1 MKKSLIVIFIVLL
14 LDQALKF
21 WIKLNMTIG
30 ESFPVLGNWFQI
42 YFIENNGMAFG
53 WELGEQ
59 WGKLAL
65 SVFRLIAVALLF
77 YLIYHLTKKKIKFG
91 PILGISLI
99 TAGALGNIIDGMFY
113 GMIFSEST
121 FYQVATLFPE
131 GGGYAGFLQ
140 GKVVDMLYFPLFTF
154 PEWMPF
160 LGGQIFFSPIFN
172 IADSAI
178 TIGFLYLIIFQW
190 NFLKN
195 IDNLDVLA
203 NNHNDIEEIN
213 IHNKNN

>member
-1 MKKSLIVIFIVLL
+1 M
-14 LDQALKF
+14 
-21 WIKLNMTIG
+21 NMTIG
-30 ESFPVLGNWFQI
+30 ESFPVLGDWFQI

-53 WELGEQ
+53 WEFGANI
-59 WGKLAL
+59 GKIAL
-65 SVFRLIAVALLF
+65 SIFRLIAVALLF
-77 YLIYHLTKKKIKFG
+77 YLIHYLVKKKVKFG

-121 FYQVATLFPE
+121 FTQVATLFPE
-131 GGGYAGFLQ
+131 GGGYSGFMQ

-154 PEWMPF
+154 PEWIPF

-178 TIGFLYLIIFQW
+178 TVGFLYLLIFQW

-195 IDNLDVLA
+195 IDKLDAIHNLE
-203 NNHNDIEEIN
+203 NIEE
-213 IHNKNN
+213 NNS

>member
-1 MKKSLIVIFIVLL
+1 MKKPLLIIFIVLL
-14 LDQALKF
+14 LDQVLKF

-30 ESFPVLGNWFQI
+30 ENFPILGDWFQI

-53 WELGEQ
+53 WELGAQ
-59 WGKLAL
+59 YGKLAL
-65 SVFRLIAVALLF
+65 GVFRIIAVALLF
-77 YLIYHLTKKKIKFG
+77 YFIYHLSKKKIKFG
-91 PILGISLI
+91 PLFGVSLI

-154 PEWMPF
+154 PEWVPF
-160 LGGQIFFSPIFN
+160 MGGQIFFSPIFN
-172 IADSAI
+172 VADSAI
-178 TIGFLYLIIFQW
+178 TIGFLYLLIFQW
-190 NFLKN
+190 DFLKN
-195 IDNLDVLA
+195 IDNLDALT
-203 NNHNDIEEIN
+203 NTPTDLELDKDNSQ
-213 IHNKNN
+213 

>member
-1 MKKSLIVIFIVLL
+1 MKKPLIVIFIVLL
-14 LDQALKF
+14 LDQISKF

-30 ESFPVLGNWFQI
+30 ESFSVLGDWFQI

-53 WELGEQ
+53 WEFGEQ
-59 WGKLAL
+59 LGKIAL
-65 SVFRLIAVALLF
+65 GLFRIIAVALLF
-77 YLIYHLTKKKIKFG
+77 YVIYYLTKKKVKFG

-121 FYQVATLFPE
+121 FTQLATLFPE
-131 GGGYAGFLQ
+131 GGGYSGFMQ

-154 PEWMPF
+154 PEWMPL

-178 TIGFLYLIIFQW
+178 TIGFLYLLIFQW

-195 IDNLDVLA
+195 IDNLDALTNTDKIED
-203 NNHNDIEEIN
+203 NNS
-213 IHNKNN
+213 

>member
-1 MKKSLIVIFIVLL
+1 MKKPLIVILLVLL
-14 LDQALKF
+14 IDQISKF
-21 WIKLNMTIG
+21 WVKLSMTIG
-30 ESFPVLGNWFQI
+30 ESFSVLGNWFQI

-53 WELGEQ
+53 WEFGAQ
-59 WGKLAL
+59 YGKIAL
-65 SVFRLIAVALLF
+65 SVFRIIAVALLL
-77 YLIYHLTKKKIKFG
+77 YLIYYLSKKKIKFG
-91 PILGISLI
+91 PLFGISLI

-113 GMIFSEST
+113 GMIFSGST
-121 FYQVATLFPE
+121 FTQVATLFPE

-160 LGGQIFFSPIFN
+160 FGGQIFFSPIFN

-178 TIGFLYLIIFQW
+178 TIGFLYLLIFQW

-195 IDNLDVLA
+195 IDNIDALTNIEKTED
-203 NNHNDIEEIN
+203 NNS
-213 IHNKNN
+213 

>member
-1 MKKSLIVIFIVLL
+1 MKKSLIVIILVLL
-14 LDQALKF
+14 IDQISKF
-21 WIKLNMTIG
+21 WIKTSMTIG
-30 ESFPVLGNWFQI
+30 ESFPVLGDWFQI

-53 WELGEQ
+53 WEFGAEFGKIALGI
-59 WGKLAL
+59 
-65 SVFRLIAVALLF
+65 FRLIAVALFF
-77 YLIYHLTKKKIKFG
+77 YLIYYLNKKKVKFG
-91 PILGISLI
+91 PLFGISLI

-121 FYQVATLFPE
+121 FTQVATLFPE
-131 GGGYAGFLQ
+131 SGGYAGFMQ

-160 LGGQIFFSPIFN
+160 FGGQIFFSPIFN

-178 TIGFLYLIIFQW
+178 TIGFLYLLIFQW

-195 IDNLDVLA
+195 IDNLGALT
-203 NNHNDIEEIN
+203 NIEET
-213 IHNKNN
+213 KENNS

>member
-1 MKKSLIVIFIVLL
+1 MKKPLIVIFIVLL
-14 LDQALKF
+14 LDQISKF

-30 ESFPVLGNWFQI
+30 ESFSVLGDWFKI

-53 WELGEQ
+53 WELGTQ
-59 WGKLAL
+59 YGKIAL
-65 SVFRLIAVALLF
+65 GLFRIIAVALLF
-77 YLIYHLTKKKIKFG
+77 YFIFYLVKKKVKFG
-91 PILGISLI
+91 PLLGISLI

-121 FYQVATLFPE
+121 YTQVATLFPD
-131 GGGYAGFLQ
+131 GGGYSGFMQ

-154 PEWMPF
+154 PEWLPF

-178 TIGFLYLIIFQW
+178 SIGFLYLLIFQW
-190 NFLKN
+190 DFLKN
-195 IDNLDVLA
+195 IDKIDTFNNSENNNLSHV
-203 NNHNDIEEIN
+203 
-213 IHNKNN
+213 

>member
-1 MKKSLIVIFIVLL
+1 MKKPLIVVFLVLL
-14 LDQALKF
+14 IDQISKF

-30 ESFPVLGNWFQI
+30 ESFSVLGDWFQI
-42 YFIENNGMAFG
+42 YFIENNGMDFG
-53 WELGEQ
+53 WEFGAQ
-59 WGKLAL
+59 YGKLAL
-65 SVFRLIAVALLF
+65 SIFRIIAVALLF
-77 YLIYHLTKKKIKFG
+77 YFIYYLSKKKIKFG
-91 PILGISLI
+91 PLFGISLI

-154 PEWMPF
+154 PEWVPF
-160 LGGQIFFSPIFN
+160 FGGQIFFSPIFN

-178 TIGFLYLIIFQW
+178 TIGFLYLLIFQW
-190 NFLKN
+190 DFLKN
-195 IDNLDVLA
+195 IDNLNAQSDSDE
-203 NNHNDIEEIN
+203 NMHTEIN
-213 IHNKNN
+213 

>member
-1 MKKSLIVIFIVLL
+1 MKKPLIVIFIVLL
-14 LDQALKF
+14 LDQISKF

-30 ESFPVLGNWFQI
+30 ESFSVLGDWFKI

-53 WELGEQ
+53 WELGTQ
-59 WGKLAL
+59 YGKIAL
-65 SVFRLIAVALLF
+65 GLFRIIAVALLF
-77 YLIYHLTKKKIKFG
+77 YLIYYLVKKKVKFG
-91 PILGISLI
+91 PLLGISLI

-121 FYQVATLFPE
+121 FTQVATLFPD
-131 GGGYAGFLQ
+131 GGGYSGFMQ

-154 PEWMPF
+154 PEWIPF

-178 TIGFLYLIIFQW
+178 TVGFLYLLIFQW
-190 NFLKN
+190 DFLKN
-195 IDNLDVLA
+195 IDKIDTL
-203 NNHNDIEEIN
+203 NNSE
-213 IHNKNN
+213 NNN

>member
-1 MKKSLIVIFIVLL
+1 
-14 LDQALKF
+14 
-21 WIKLNMTIG
+21 MTIG
-30 ESFPVLGNWFQI
+30 ESFSVLGDWFQI

-53 WELGEQ
+53 WELGAQ
-59 WGKLAL
+59 YGKMAL
-65 SVFRLIAVALLF
+65 SIFRLIAVALLF
-77 YLIYHLTKKKIKFG
+77 YLIYYLAKKKVKFG
-91 PILGISLI
+91 PLLGISLI

-121 FYQVATLFPE
+121 FTQVATLFPE
-131 GGGYAGFLQ
+131 GGGYAGFMQ

-154 PEWMPF
+154 PEWVPF

-178 TIGFLYLIIFQW
+178 TIGFLYLLIFQW

-195 IDNLDVLA
+195 IDKLDVVENIE
-203 NNHNDIEEIN
+203 NNNS
-213 IHNKNN
+213 

>member
-1 MKKSLIVIFIVLL
+1 MKKSLIIIIIVII
-14 LDQALKF
+14 LDQILKF

-30 ESFPVLGNWFQI
+30 ESFSVIGDWFQI

-53 WELGEQ
+53 WELGAEF
-59 WGKLAL
+59 GKIAL
-65 SVFRLIAVALLF
+65 GIFRLIAVALLF
-77 YLIYHLTKKKIKFG
+77 YLIYYLNKKKIKFG
-91 PILGISLI
+91 PLLGISLI

-121 FYQVATLFPE
+121 FTQVATLFPE
-131 GGGYAGFLQ
+131 GGGYAGFMQ

-154 PEWMPF
+154 PEWIPF
-160 LGGQIFFSPIFN
+160 IGGQIFFSPIFN

-178 TIGFLYLIIFQW
+178 TIGFLYLLIFQW

-195 IDNLDVLA
+195 IDNLDALSNTE
-203 NNHNDIEEIN
+203 NNNLQ
-213 IHNKNN
+213 K

>member
-1 MKKSLIVIFIVLL
+1 MKKPLIVIFIVLL
-14 LDQALKF
+14 LDQISKF

-30 ESFPVLGNWFQI
+30 ESFSVLGDWFQI

-53 WELGEQ
+53 WEFGEQ
-59 WGKLAL
+59 FGKISLGL
-65 SVFRLIAVALLF
+65 FRIIAVALLF
-77 YLIYHLTKKKIKFG
+77 YVIYYLTKKKVKFG

-99 TAGALGNIIDGMFY
+99 TAGALGNIVDGMFY

-121 FYQVATLFPE
+121 FTQVATLFPE
-131 GGGYAGFLQ
+131 GGGYSGFMQ

-154 PEWMPF
+154 PEWMPL

-178 TIGFLYLIIFQW
+178 TIGFLYLLIFQW

-195 IDNLDVLA
+195 IDNLDALTNTDKIED
-203 NNHNDIEEIN
+203 NNS
-213 IHNKNN
+213 

>member
-1 MKKSLIVIFIVLL
+1 MKKSLIIIIIVII
-14 LDQALKF
+14 LDQILKF

-30 ESFPVLGNWFQI
+30 ESFSVIGDWFQI

-53 WELGEQ
+53 WELGAEF
-59 WGKLAL
+59 GKIAL
-65 SVFRLIAVALLF
+65 GIFRIIAVALLF
-77 YLIYHLTKKKIKFG
+77 YLIHYLNKKKIKFG
-91 PILGISLI
+91 PLLGISLI

-121 FYQVATLFPE
+121 FTQVATLFPE
-131 GGGYAGFLQ
+131 GGGYAGFMQ

-154 PEWMPF
+154 PEWIPF

-178 TIGFLYLIIFQW
+178 TIGFLYLLIFQW

-195 IDNLDVLA
+195 IDNLDALSNTE
-203 NNHNDIEEIN
+203 NNNLQ
-213 IHNKNN
+213 K

>member
-1 MKKSLIVIFIVLL
+1 MKKPLIIIFIVLL
-14 LDQALKF
+14 LDQILKF
-21 WIKLNMTIG
+21 WIKMNMTIG
-30 ESFPVLGNWFQI
+30 ESFPVLGDWFQI

-53 WELGEQ
+53 WELGAQ
-59 WGKLAL
+59 FGKFAL
-65 SVFRLIAVALLF
+65 SIFRIIAVAVLF
-77 YLIYHLTKKKIKFG
+77 YLIYYLSKKKIKFG
-91 PILGISLI
+91 PLLGISLI

-121 FYQVATLFPE
+121 FMQVATLFPE

-140 GKVVDMLYFPLFTF
+140 GKVVDMFYFPLFTF
-154 PEWMPF
+154 PEWVPF
-160 LGGQIFFSPIFN
+160 FGGQIFFSPIFN

-195 IDNLDVLA
+195 IDNLDALVETQT
-203 NNHNDIEEIN
+203 DQE
-213 IHNKNN
+213 KNNL

>member
-1 MKKSLIVIFIVLL
+1 MKKSLIVIFLVLL
-14 LDQALKF
+14 LDQISKF

-30 ESFPVLGNWFQI
+30 ESFSVLGDWFQI

-53 WELGEQ
+53 WEFGAQ
-59 WGKLAL
+59 YGKFAL
-65 SVFRLIAVALLF
+65 SIFRIIAVALLF
-77 YLIYHLTKKKIKFG
+77 YLIYYLAKNKVKFG
-91 PILGISLI
+91 PLLGISLI

-121 FYQVATLFPE
+121 FTQVATLFPE
-131 GGGYAGFLQ
+131 GGGYSGFLQ

-160 LGGQIFFSPIFN
+160 FGGQIFFSPIFN

-178 TIGFLYLIIFQW
+178 TIGFLYLLIFQW

-195 IDNLDVLA
+195 IDKLDALTDTEKTE
-203 NNHNDIEEIN
+203 DIN
-213 IHNKNN
+213 S